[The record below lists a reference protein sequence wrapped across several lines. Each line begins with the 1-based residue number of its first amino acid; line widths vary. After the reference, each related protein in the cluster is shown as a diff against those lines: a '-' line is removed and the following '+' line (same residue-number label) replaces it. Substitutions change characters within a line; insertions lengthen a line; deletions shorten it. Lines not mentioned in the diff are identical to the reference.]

1 MQDTLHLQ
9 QEEHSCK
16 ILLICNKRSTHVRSS
31 ISLLLPDL
39 VSGFR
44 VTVSGLDDNV
54 LFTYY
59 DAQATPDAM
68 VVINLPQSV
77 NGQHV
82 EVLIPGDGTQ
92 RQLILCEV
100 EVFGGRRSGPEV
112 INFSMLISTEHEI
125 STAHKNS
132 NTDK

>member
-1 MQDTLHLQ
+1 M
-9 QEEHSCK
+9 
-16 ILLICNKRSTHVRSS
+16 
-31 ISLLLPDL
+31 
-39 VSGFR
+39 
-44 VTVSGLDDNV
+44 TVSGLDDNV
-54 LFTYY
+54 LFTYN

-82 EVLIPGDGTQ
+82 EVLIPGDGAQ

-112 INFSMLISTEHEI
+112 IFVSCSTQLSTKFQLLIKT
-125 STAHKNS
+125 
-132 NTDK
+132 

>member
-1 MQDTLHLQ
+1 M
-9 QEEHSCK
+9 
-16 ILLICNKRSTHVRSS
+16 
-31 ISLLLPDL
+31 
-39 VSGFR
+39 
-44 VTVSGLDDNV
+44 TVSGLDDNV
-54 LFTYY
+54 VFTYN

-125 STAHKNS
+125 STAHKN
-132 NTDK
+132 

>member
-1 MQDTLHLQ
+1 M
-9 QEEHSCK
+9 
-16 ILLICNKRSTHVRSS
+16 
-31 ISLLLPDL
+31 
-39 VSGFR
+39 
-44 VTVSGLDDNV
+44 TVSGLDDNA
-54 LFTYY
+54 LFTYN

-68 VVINLPQSV
+68 VVINLPQPV

-100 EVFGGRRSGPEV
+100 EVFGGRRSGPV
-112 INFSMLISTEHEI
+112 ALTFFMLNSTEHEI
-125 STAHKNS
+125 STAHKNK